1 MKRRTALGLIAIG
14 GASAVATR
22 FAVSRGAT
30 KHAPGT
36 IAPRFELSL
45 QIPLSSSQLSRL
57 TPRMNTTS
65 SNVKQSKKF
74 CPAIKPGDNSFWTVS
89 RAIHAPLPQSG
100 ARRSLDDEPF

>member
-45 QIPLSSSQLSRL
+45 QIPPVLEP
-57 TPRMNTTS
+57 T
-65 SNVKQSKKF
+65 KQTDTQDEYDIVQRE
-74 CPAIKPGDNSFWTVS
+74 AEQEILPGHKTW
-89 RAIHAPLPQSG
+89 
-100 ARRSLDDEPF
+100 